1 VSAAQIT
8 AIAALLTAAG
18 AAVGVIANYIRS
30 ASNVGLGYLERSLAR
45 LEQEVLD
52 QTKTIGVLEG
62 KLAQCEEA
70 HARVQTENRA
80 KDRTIERLTIR
91 IENLE
96 QR

>member
-18 AAVGVIANYIRS
+18 AAIGVVANYIRS
-30 ASNVGLGYLERSLAR
+30 ASNVGLGFLERSLAR
-45 LEQEVLD
+45 LEQEVKD
-52 QTKTIGVLEG
+52 QIMTIGVLEG
-62 KLAQCEEA
+62 KLARCEEA
-70 HARVQTENRA
+70 HDRVRTENRE

-91 IENLE
+91 IEHLE